1 MTTCTNCR
9 RDTNTDRLRVGRCMS
24 CYRYWRKHG
33 EERPPERMRRSP
45 KQPRKV
51 CSRCKER
58 FAGPCSSKYCN
69 ACYQYKNLTGR
80 ARPRHLFADS
90 CIVCD
95 KPRTPGFAR
104 GRCPTCY
111 QYWRKHGGVDRTP
124 DLVAAVAPKGFCEC
138 GRRAQHVV
146 TVPVG
151 NHTETYHLCEDCHA
165 AEHADA
171 SAIDLAHARTR
182 GRCL

>member
-1 MTTCTNCR
+1 MTVCLNCH

-33 EERPPERMRRSP
+33 HDRPAECRIRSP
-45 KQPRKV
+45 KQLRPWCK
-51 CSRCKER
+51 RCGES
-58 FAGPCSSKYCN
+58 FAGDKHKTLCS
-69 ACYQYKNLTGR
+69 ACYQYKLRTGR
-80 ARPRHLFADS
+80 ARPRHLLADS

-124 DLVAAVAPKGFCEC
+124 DLVAAVAPKGFCAC

-151 NHTETYHLCEDCHA
+151 NHTETYHLCENCYAD
-165 AEHADA
+165 ERTDA
-171 SAIDLAHARTR
+171 SAIDLDHARIR